1 MEGDLNLKPT
11 AGVSSESGE
20 KNSLVKSPGKTEP
33 RLFVGLCPDHSGYR
47 LCWCATCKAWLC
59 RECIVADHPNDV
71 CEVISL
77 SQAVSMFQRED
88 QGAMAQLK
96 LRRIQTL
103 SLVRK
108 GDELKAA
115 VQRLLKL
122 HEELM
127 DDLRK
132 EQESLDA
139 FTESSTKRT
148 ANLESI
154 SQYLNEDFEKTG
166 DSLDIVAHTREDDV
180 LQYRRTLEGW
190 QQDQREWVDQLAKCL
205 DATHNIKIK
214 KIHSSISA
222 LQKSG
227 LMAVTNPATLHMTPI
242 RNRLSEKTLTVESLK
257 GVLAE
262 DSYMLARSLILQLN
276 SGTFS
281 VRDVCRALGE
291 GNVKCV
297 EHTFNNIYIITTKDT
312 AARDHIA
319 STFKSMNFKVP
330 HTKQSGFSH
339 PAVNASYTLYPVAPI
354 PARVQ
359 GILLGIPTFLSSRNL
374 EGLQGAVS
382 YTFPLLSKVELQ
394 PRAWINTNIHS
405 GAMTLRSV
413 TDDLLALD
421 NVFKTKAREV
431 PFESFTGK
439 LTELKAEPL
448 DKECVLPEEPFAEG
462 FSFEK
467 WSW

>member
-180 LQYRRTLEGW
+180 LQYCRTLEGW

-214 KIHSSISA
+214 KV
-222 LQKSG
+222 G
-227 LMAVTNPATLHMTPI
+227 
-242 RNRLSEKTLTVESLK
+242 TVFCL
-257 GVLAE
+257 
-262 DSYMLARSLILQLN
+262 Y
-276 SGTFS
+276 
-281 VRDVCRALGE
+281 
-291 GNVKCV
+291 
-297 EHTFNNIYIITTKDT
+297 IYIMISFDPELF
-312 AARDHIA
+312 I
-319 STFKSMNFKVP
+319 
-330 HTKQSGFSH
+330 
-339 PAVNASYTLYPVAPI
+339 LIPVADPFI
-354 PARVQ
+354 Y
-359 GILLGIPTFLSSRNL
+359 LSAPKVGPHGSYNPYNIAHDTHSEQAER
-374 EGLQGAVS
+374 EG
-382 YTFPLLSKVELQ
+382 
-394 PRAWINTNIHS
+394 W
-405 GAMTLRSV
+405 
-413 TDDLLALD
+413 
-421 NVFKTKAREV
+421 
-431 PFESFTGK
+431 
-439 LTELKAEPL
+439 
-448 DKECVLPEEPFAEG
+448 
-462 FSFEK
+462 
-467 WSW
+467 